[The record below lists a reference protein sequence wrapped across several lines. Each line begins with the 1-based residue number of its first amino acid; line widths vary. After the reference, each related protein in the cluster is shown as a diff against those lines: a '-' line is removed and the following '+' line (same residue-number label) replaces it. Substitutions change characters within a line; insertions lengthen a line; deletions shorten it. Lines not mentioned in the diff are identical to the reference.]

1 MKKENPFKKIALP
14 PQDVPEK
21 LKTRVMD
28 DIARI
33 KLFEDLA
40 NLFLYVLKNN
50 LEGVYNGVAPNPVSN
65 QELTKT
71 IATVL
76 NKPLISPNPTG
87 GAITAT
93 SRL

>member
-40 NLFLYVLKNN
+40 NLFT
-50 LEGVYNGVAPNPVSN
+50 SN
-65 QELTKT
+65 YSNAAKAFFEKKKKQ
-71 IATVL
+71 
-76 NKPLISPNPTG
+76 
-87 GAITAT
+87 
-93 SRL
+93 